1 MNKRDL
7 LKQFSFIPKG
17 CMDYE
22 LNHVRKEYKTERGF
36 MNHLTKV
43 NEANEKLLGMADIS
57 EMVIDVE
64 WKRSAYWGN
73 CPRAEWRCWFKD
85 GSFMEGSEYASGC
98 GYDKLSQVMSFAFNK
113 VAKGMAWRK
122 RNSRK
127 AAPYGLCHVGKGAD
141 KNYLPRFE
149 GGIGAS
155 CYRSIA
161 EYLGGKM
168 DWNEGK
174 TWDRFVFTFK

>member
-43 NEANEKLLGMADIS
+43 NEANEKLLGMADIR

-85 GSFMEGSEYASGC
+85 GSFMSGSEYASGC
-98 GYDKLSQVMSFAFNK
+98 GYDKLSQVVADAFNK

-127 AAPYGLCHVGKGAD
+127 KAPYGICHVGKGSD

-168 DWNEGK
+168 DWIEGK
-174 TWDRFVFTFK
+174 TWDRFTFTFK

>member
-1 MNKRDL
+1 MNKKEL
-7 LKQFSFIPKG
+7 AKQFPFILAG
-17 CMDYE
+17 EMGYE
-22 LNHVRKEYKTERGF
+22 LRNVRKEYKTERGF

-43 NEANEKLLGMADIS
+43 NESNEKLLNMADIS
-57 EMVIDVE
+57 SLRIDVE

-85 GSFMEGSEYASGC
+85 GTFMSGSEYASGC
-98 GYDKLSQVMSFAFNK
+98 GYDKLSQVVADCFNK

-127 AAPYGLCHVGKGAD
+127 EAPYGIAHVGKGAD
-141 KNYLPRFE
+141 KKWNPYFE

-161 EYLGGKM
+161 AYLGGKM
-168 DWNEGK
+168 EWDAGK
-174 TWDRFVFTFK
+174 TWDRFTFTFK

>member
-7 LKQFSFIPKG
+7 LKQFPFILKG
-17 CMDYE
+17 EMDYE

-36 MNHLTKV
+36 MNHLAKV
-43 NEANEKLLGMADIS
+43 NDANEKLFTMPDIS
-57 EMVIDVE
+57 SMRIDVE

-73 CPRAEWRCWFKD
+73 CPRANWRCWFKH
-85 GSFMEGSEYASGC
+85 GSFMSGSEYASGC
-98 GYDKLSQVMSFAFNK
+98 GYDKLSQVVADAFNK
-113 VAKGMAWRK
+113 VAKGLAWRK

-127 AAPYGLCHVGKGAD
+127 KAPYGLYHVGKGVD
-141 KNYLPRFE
+141 KDYLPRFE

-155 CYRSIA
+155 CYYKIA

-168 DWNEGK
+168 EWDEGR
-174 TWDRFVFTFK
+174 TWDRFDFKFK